1 MGIFLPT
8 REMEIPPYAGL
19 PNWQNELGVTR
30 NEIIQAFVGFGIGR
44 GPRDRMEQVIDLGG
58 NGGVPKA
65 TLQ

>member
-1 MGIFLPT
+1 
-8 REMEIPPYAGL
+8 MEIPPYAGL
-19 PNWQNELGVTR
+19 PNLQNELGITR

-65 TLQ
+65 LQ